1 MGREEEELKVTAG
14 SGTRAQGETQADSSG
29 QSAGGC
35 CGESGGWRGGMEEG
49 VDQVGT
55 AARSSL
61 GPEAGPEDWGSGMPW
76 STANFIQK
84 AVGSQEGS
92 DQRSDESRF

>member
-1 MGREEEELKVTAG
+1 M
-14 SGTRAQGETQADSSG
+14 
-29 QSAGGC
+29 
-35 CGESGGWRGGMEEG
+35 
-49 VDQVGT
+49 DQEGT